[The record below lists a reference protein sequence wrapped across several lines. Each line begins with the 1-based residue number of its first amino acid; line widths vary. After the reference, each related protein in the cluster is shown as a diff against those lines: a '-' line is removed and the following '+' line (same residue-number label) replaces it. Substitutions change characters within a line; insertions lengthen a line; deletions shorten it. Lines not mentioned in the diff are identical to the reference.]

1 MSAPARGRGGPGARP
16 AAAALALGI
25 GLGLAAPGGALATTT
40 GPGATATTTSPAG
53 RIAGVAVP
61 APVGGYL
68 GEARL
73 AGEGLL
79 RWFGMRIYEAR
90 LWVGSPPFDESRLH
104 ASTFALELRYARSL
118 GGKAIAATSRDEIAR
133 LGLGTPAQ
141 REAWFDAMARLF
153 PDVSAGDRLTGVH
166 RPGRGV
172 VFYQDDRRIGA
183 VEDAD
188 FGPAFFAIWLHPRT
202 AAPELREAL
211 LAGVRPQARQ

>member
-1 MSAPARGRGGPGARP
+1 MSAPDRGRGSPGAKP
-16 AAAALALGI
+16 AALALA
-25 GLGLAAPGGALATTT
+25 LWLAGPAGAFATTT
-40 GPGATATTTSPAG
+40 APGATTTSPASSAG
-53 RIAGVAVP
+53 RSTAVAAP

-90 LWVGSPPFDESRLH
+90 LWVGALPFDENRLH

-133 LGLGTPAQ
+133 LGLGSPAQ

-172 VFYQDDRRIGA
+172 VFYQGDRQIGA
-183 VEDAD
+183 VEDAE

-202 AAPELREAL
+202 AAPELRDAL